1 VSVQSN
7 YVIEHVFL
15 SSTSQWE
22 VESKD
27 MEGELD
33 LLFAV
38 EKEKEKRKKEKEAA
52 SVLR

>member
-1 VSVQSN
+1 
-7 YVIEHVFL
+7 
-15 SSTSQWE
+15 
-22 VESKD
+22 

-38 EKEKEKRKKEKEAA
+38 EKEKEKREKEKEAA

>member
-1 VSVQSN
+1 
-7 YVIEHVFL
+7 
-15 SSTSQWE
+15 
-22 VESKD
+22 